1 MDLLDK
7 YLLNILCGR
16 LWRDFGWRVT
26 EAQRRPGS
34 QEHGLQDRSQM
45 FYREAHLILKYRLT
59 YLTFMHSL
67 VPLCPPSWKTEYKY
81 GTTGRPLG
89 FSGDSEVKN
98 LPAMH
103 ETWVQ
108 SLGQEDTLEKEMP
121 IINTGLLKRDEILLG
136 KCLSGI
142 FILGRKMRSM
152 FDQMCPEI

>member
-1 MDLLDK
+1 MWQALK
-7 YLLNILCGR
+7 R
-16 LWRDFGWRVT
+16 LRVEDDWGSEKAWLSGT
-26 EAQRRPGS
+26 WPPTQEPDVLQRS
-34 QEHGLQDRSQM
+34 TSNFKIQTV
-45 FYREAHLILKYRLT
+45 T

-108 SLGQEDTLEKEMP
+108 SLGQEDTLAKEMP
-121 IINTGLLKRDEILLG
+121 IINIALLKRDEILLG
-136 KCLSGI
+136 RCPSGI
-142 FILGRKMRSM
+142 FILGRKIRST
-152 FDQMCPEI
+152 FDQMSPEI

>member
-1 MDLLDK
+1 MWQALTRLRVEGDWGTEKAWLSGTWPPRQEPD
-7 YLLNILCGR
+7 IL
-16 LWRDFGWRVT
+16 
-26 EAQRRPGS
+26 QRS
-34 QEHGLQDRSQM
+34 TSNFKIQTV
-45 FYREAHLILKYRLT
+45 T

-142 FILGRKMRSM
+142 FILGRKMRSL